1 MYDVISVGSAIL
13 DVFIKS
19 PDLQLLK
26 TKEVFTGE
34 AIMVPYGAKCEVE
47 KLVIASGGGGTNTAV
62 GFSRLGLKAA
72 VLARCGWDYAGKM
85 VRREIIKEGVGDD
98 LLIQAENEE
107 TDYSTILIGPDGRS
121 TIFVYRGVNRLD
133 LAAIDFEKLKTGW
146 FCISGLEG
154 NIELLEKLIG
164 FAAKKNIKVAVNPG
178 RREIERGSE
187 LISVIK
193 NVDALVVNQE
203 EASRLTQTDFFDPK
217 LFTKTALIS
226 KGIVVVTKG
235 AGGAYL
241 YNQDD
246 RLLTSDG
253 FEVEMVDSV
262 GAGDGFTCG
271 FIAGLVR
278 GWDLEKALKLGIAN
292 GASVVTEIGAKTG
305 LIVEENISNWLEK
318 PLKMGWRK

>member
-34 AIMVPYGAKCEVE
+34 ALVAPYGAKCEVE

-72 VLARCGWDYAGKM
+72 VLARCGWDYAGKTI
-85 VRREIIKEGVGDD
+85 RKEIVKEGVDD
-98 LLIQAENEE
+98 GLLMQAENED

-133 LAAIDFEKLKTGW
+133 VAAIDLDKLKTGW

-164 FAAKKNIKVAVNPG
+164 FAHRKNIKVAVNPG

-193 NVDALVVNQE
+193 NIDALVINQE
-203 EASRLTQTDFFDPK
+203 EASRLTQTSFFDPK
-217 LFTKTALIS
+217 LFTKAALIS

-235 AGGAYL
+235 VGGAYL
-241 YNQDD
+241 YDQDD
-246 RLLTSDG
+246 RLLISDG
-253 FEVEMVDSV
+253 FEVEMVDST
-262 GAGDGFTCG
+262 GAGDGFVCG

-305 LIVEENISNWLEK
+305 LIAEENISNWLEK
-318 PLKMGWRK
+318 PLKMGWKK